1 MLSFGRQPMHIASN
15 VALISIN
22 ATLFFQLISF
32 LIFLFII
39 NRLMFRPLRNVMGER
54 GNHINKI
61 QQEIFET
68 KNEFE
73 NLTNQLQ
80 QQESAVKSD
89 AFKLQKEIENTGNQ
103 KAAEILNSAIQEI
116 ETLKDRAQKEVDT
129 QISEARKDVTMESEV
144 LAVSII
150 EKVLDRRLVP

>member
-1 MLSFGRQPMHIASN
+1 MHIASN

-54 GNHINKI
+54 DNHINKI
-61 QQEIFET
+61 QQEILDT

-80 QQESAVKSD
+80 QQESAVKGE
-89 AFKLQKEIENTGNQ
+89 AFKLQKEIEDTGQQ

-116 ETLKDRAQKEVDT
+116 ETLKDRAQKAVDT
-129 QISEARKDVTMESEV
+129 QISEARKDIFKESEF

>member
-1 MLSFGRQPMHIASN
+1 MHIASN

-32 LIFLFII
+32 LIFLFVI
-39 NRLMFRPLRNVMGER
+39 NRLMFRPLRNVMDER
-54 GNHINKI
+54 DNHIDKI
-61 QQEIFET
+61 QQDIVDT

-80 QQESAVKSD
+80 QRESAVKD
-89 AFKLQKEIENTGNQ
+89 EAFKLQKEIEDTGKQ
-103 KAAEILNSAIQEI
+103 HVDEILNSTRQKI
-116 ETLKDRAQKEVDT
+116 ETLKDRAQKAVDT
-129 QISEARKDVTMESEV
+129 QISEARKDVIKESEA

>member
-1 MLSFGRQPMHIASN
+1 MHIASN

-54 GNHINKI
+54 DNHINKI
-61 QQEIFET
+61 QQEILDT

-80 QQESAVKSD
+80 QQESAVKD
-89 AFKLQKEIENTGNQ
+89 EAFKLQKEIEDTGKQ
-103 KAAEILNSAIQEI
+103 HVDEILNSTRQEI
-116 ETLKDRAQKEVDT
+116 ETLKDRAQKAVDT
-129 QISEARKDVTMESEV
+129 QISEARKDVIKESET

-150 EKVLDRRLVP
+150 EKMLDRRLVP

>member
-1 MLSFGRQPMHIASN
+1 MHIASN

-39 NRLMFRPLRNVMGER
+39 NRLMFRPLRNVMDER
-54 GNHINKI
+54 DNHIDKI
-61 QQEIFET
+61 QQDIVDT

-80 QQESAVKSD
+80 QQESAVKGE
-89 AFKLQKEIENTGNQ
+89 AFKLQKEIEDTGQQ

-116 ETLKDRAQKEVDT
+116 ETLKDRAQKAVDT
-129 QISEARKDVTMESEV
+129 QISEARKDAIRESEA

>member
-1 MLSFGRQPMHIASN
+1 MHIASN

-32 LIFLFII
+32 LIFLFVI

-54 GNHINKI
+54 DNLINKI
-61 QQEIFET
+61 QQDIVDT

-73 NLTNQLQ
+73 NLTSQLQ
-80 QQESAVKSD
+80 QQESAVKNE
-89 AFKLQKEIENTGNQ
+89 AFKLQKEIEDTGKQ
-103 KAAEILNSAIQEI
+103 QVVEILNSTRQEI

-129 QISEARKDVTMESEV
+129 QISEARKDVIKESET
-144 LAVSII
+144 LTVSII
-150 EKVLDRRLVP
+150 EKMLDRRLVP

>member
-1 MLSFGRQPMHIASN
+1 MHIASN

-39 NRLMFRPLRNVMGER
+39 NRLMFRPLRNVMDER
-54 GNHINKI
+54 DNHINKV

-116 ETLKDRAQKEVDT
+116 ETLKDRAQKAVDT
-129 QISEARKDVTMESEV
+129 QISEARKDIFKESEF

-150 EKVLDRRLVP
+150 EKVVDRRLVP

>member
-1 MLSFGRQPMHIASN
+1 MHIASN

-54 GNHINKI
+54 DNLINKI
-61 QQEIFET
+61 QQDIVDT

-80 QQESAVKSD
+80 QQESAVKNE
-89 AFKLQKEIENTGNQ
+89 AFKLQKEIEDTGKQ
-103 KAAEILNSAIQEI
+103 HVDEILNSTRQEI
-116 ETLKDRAQKEVDT
+116 ETLKDRAQKVVDT
-129 QISEARKDVTMESEV
+129 QISEARKDVIKESEA

-150 EKVLDRRLVP
+150 EKMLDRRLVP

>member
-1 MLSFGRQPMHIASN
+1 MHIASN

-32 LIFLFII
+32 LIFLFVI
-39 NRLMFRPLRNVMGER
+39 NRLMFRPLRNVMDER
-54 GNHINKI
+54 DNHIDKI
-61 QQEIFET
+61 QQDIVDT

-80 QQESAVKSD
+80 QQESAVKD
-89 AFKLQKEIENTGNQ
+89 EAFKLQKEIEDTGKQ
-103 KAAEILNSAIQEI
+103 HVDEILNSTRQEI
-116 ETLKDRAQKEVDT
+116 ETLKDRAQKAVDT
-129 QISEARKDVTMESEV
+129 QISEARKDIFKESEF

>member
-1 MLSFGRQPMHIASN
+1 MHIASN

-32 LIFLFII
+32 LIFLFVI

-54 GNHINKI
+54 DNHIDKI
-61 QQEIFET
+61 KQDIVDT

-80 QQESAVKSD
+80 QQESAVKVE
-89 AFKLQKEIENTGNQ
+89 AFKLQKEIEDTGNQ
-103 KAAEILNSAIQEI
+103 QADEILNSAIQEI
-116 ETLKDRAQKEVDT
+116 ETLKDRTHKVVDT
-129 QISEARKDVTMESEV
+129 QISEARKDVIKESEA

-150 EKVLDRRLVP
+150 EKVLDRRLVT